1 MGKRLTQRRE
11 GAKDA
16 KKKKECSR
24 KGAKDAKKKKCS
36 RQDAKNAK

>member
-16 KKKKECSR
+16 KKKECSR
-24 KGAKDAKKKKCS
+24 K
-36 RQDAKNAK
+36 DAKNAKKKCLRKDAKNSK